1 MTLVCRICGNVE
13 GNIPYRVREMMF
25 GTREVFDYFQC
36 RECGCLQIA
45 DIPTD
50 LARHYPNDYFSFKK
64 FSRSTQNPLRG
75 FFDRHRVMQ
84 GLGQPD
90 WIGRFAGLF
99 AKPLN
104 YVEWLKKTRLNT
116 SAGILD
122 VGCGRGK
129 LLLRMRLGG
138 VQDCTGVDPFLTE
151 TVRYDNGVTIHKT
164 SLNEFAATSSKK
176 YDLIMFHH
184 SLEHM
189 ENPGEMLKNAARL
202 LSSKGS
208 IMVRIPVADCYAW
221 EHYGVNWM
229 PLDAPRH
236 LYLLT
241 RKSMQILAGQAGLQ
255 IWRTEYDS
263 TIQQFINSEL
273 YCRDIPLNASEKEKR
288 IFSRAQI
295 KEFKR
300 HAEQL
305 NQQQRGD
312 QAVFYLSLAGTS
324 PQAD

>member
-1 MTLVCRICGNVE
+1 MTLVCRICGNGE
-13 GNIPYRVREMMF
+13 ANTSYQVREMMF

-36 RECGCLQIA
+36 KQCDCLQIA
-45 DIPTD
+45 DIPSD
-50 LARHYPNDYFSFKK
+50 LARHYPNNYFSFKK
-64 FSRSTQNPLRG
+64 FSRSTQSRLRG
-75 FFDRHRVMQ
+75 FFDRRRVIA
-84 GLGQPD
+84 GLGKKN
-90 WIGRFAGLF
+90 WLGRIGSLF

-104 YVEWLKKTRLNT
+104 YVTWLNT
-116 SAGILD
+116 TNLDLDARILD
-122 VGCGRGK
+122 IGCGRGK

-138 VQDCTGVDPFLTE
+138 LKDCVGVDPFLQE

-164 SLNEFAATSSKK
+164 SLAEFACTTTK

-189 ENPGEMLKNAARL
+189 ENPGEVLKDAARL
-202 LSSKGS
+202 LSSKGT

-236 LYLLT
+236 LHLLT
-241 RKSMQILAGQAGLQ
+241 RKSMHILVKQAGLRL
-255 IWRTEYDS
+255 WRIEYDS
-263 TIQQFINSEL
+263 TIQQFTHSEL
-273 YCRDIPLNASEKEKR
+273 YCRDIPLSASEKEKR
-288 IFSRAQI
+288 IFSRTEI

-300 HAEQL
+300 HAERL

-324 PQAD
+324 PQAH

>member
-1 MTLVCRICGNVE
+1 MTLMCRICGNVE
-13 GNIPYRVREMMF
+13 GNIPYHVREMMF

-36 RECGCLQIA
+36 KECGCLQIA

-50 LARHYPNDYFSFKK
+50 LARHYPDDYFSFKK
-64 FSRSTQNPLRG
+64 FSRSTQSPLRG
-75 FFDRHRVMQ
+75 FFDRHRVLD
-84 GLGQPD
+84 GLGQTN
-90 WIGRFAGLF
+90 WIGRIGAFF

-104 YVEWLKKTRLNT
+104 YVDWLKTTKLDLD
-116 SAGILD
+116 AGILD
-122 VGCGRGK
+122 IGCGRGK

-138 VQDCTGVDPFLTE
+138 LKDCTGVDPFLQE
-151 TVRYDNGVTIHKT
+151 TLRYNNGVTIHKT
-164 SLNEFAATSSKK
+164 SLTEFARIATQK

-189 ENPGEMLKNAARL
+189 ENPGEMLKSAARL
-202 LSSKGS
+202 LSNRGT
-208 IMVRIPVADCYAW
+208 IMIRIPVADCYAW

-241 RKSMQILAGQAGLQ
+241 PKSMQILTEQAGLQ

-288 IFSRAQI
+288 IFSRAEI

-300 HAEQL
+300 QAEQL

-312 QAVFYLSLAGTS
+312 QAVFYLSLAGIS
-324 PQAD
+324 PQVG